1 MPSARLKRLFVLPHF
16 AFLGLVLVHSLWRS
30 ATTGLAPVW
39 LGPLLVAGGF
49 FAFMG
54 WVMATGAARTSR
66 HLPGLLSTGAAGLA
80 LALAG
85 AGLGSAPA
93 GLPVAYATAG
103 FASLLLYVFWYSR
116 LDRRP
121 SEALRP
127 GAELPEFV
135 IEDERGEPLSSLA
148 LRGQPVVWL
157 FFRGN
162 WCPLCMAQIRELA
175 ERYKALEARGAQV
188 ALVSPQSH
196 EHTRALARRFEVPF
210 RFLVDRGGRAA
221 RELGILHEGGVPAGM
236 PGYGVDTILPTAIV
250 TDAEGR
256 ILFVDQTDNY
266 RVRPE
271 PDTFLAVLDAA
282 GL

>member
-1 MPSARLKRLFVLPHF
+1 LPSARLKRLFVLPHF
-16 AFLGLVLVHSLWRS
+16 AFLGLVLAHSLWRT

-49 FAFMG
+49 YGFMG
-54 WVMATGAARTSR
+54 QVMITGAARTSR
-66 HLPGLLSTGAAGLA
+66 NLPGLVSAGAAGLA

-85 AGLGSAPA
+85 AVLGSTPA
-93 GLPVAYATAG
+93 RLPVAYAGAG

-135 IEDERGEPLSSLA
+135 VEDERGEPLSSLA
-148 LRGQPVVWL
+148 LRGQPAIWL

-175 ERYKALEARGAQV
+175 ERYKALEARGARV

-210 RFLVDRGGRAA
+210 RFLVDRNGRAA
-221 RELGILHEGGVPAGM
+221 RELGILHEAGVPAGM

-256 ILFVDQTDNY
+256 ILFADQTDNY

-271 PDTFLAVLDAA
+271 PDAFLAVLDAA
-282 GL
+282 GR